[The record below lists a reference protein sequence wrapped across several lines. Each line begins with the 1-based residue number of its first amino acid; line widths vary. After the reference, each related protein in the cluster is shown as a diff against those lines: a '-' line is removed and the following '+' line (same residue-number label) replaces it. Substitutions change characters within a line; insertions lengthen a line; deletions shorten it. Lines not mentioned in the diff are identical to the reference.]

1 MGIEFRWDYTL
12 QDLSPLFR
20 TTPLAHYFAN
30 LFAERNG
37 TCDVDTII
45 RQFYALKE
53 PHPEGYYDI
62 KAPMI
67 ILTGSEDGGHPN
79 SFALR
84 DKVGCELKVLPGVRD
99 AFVIKYSMG
108 VQEHLRMHHDVAQ
121 VSASI
126 KLNDGFE
133 GGELNFPRQG
143 ITNASLAV
151 GDLVAWPSLVT
162 HPHEGMPLKGGTKYA
177 LTIWFELPAQLD

>member
-1 MGIEFRWDYTL
+1 MGIEFRWDYTF

-45 RQFYALKE
+45 RQFYALKQ

-67 ILTGSEDGGHPN
+67 ILTGSEDGSHP
-79 SFALR
+79 SSYALQAR
-84 DKVGCELKVLPGVRD
+84 VPNCELKVLPGAGHACMLEQPWLFDKFMLDFLDRH
-99 AFVIKYSMG
+99 G
-108 VQEHLRMHHDVAQ
+108 VLPATV
-121 VSASI
+121 
-126 KLNDGFE
+126 K
-133 GGELNFPRQG
+133 P
-143 ITNASLAV
+143 LA
-151 GDLVAWPSLVT
+151 
-162 HPHEGMPLKGGTKYA
+162 A
-177 LTIWFELPAQLD
+177 LTV